1 MRWRRLCEI
10 FFFVFFLS
18 NADALHADINRLHQ
32 ECFYLIAIRAQEAD
46 QDKSDRDG
54 GNQKRPLVESKES
67 EQCSFVNLFFIAV
80 TVHYKTLLSGVRLLC

>member
-46 QDKSDRDG
+46 EKNPLQPRPSDVAASIFL
-54 GNQKRPLVESKES
+54 P
-67 EQCSFVNLFFIAV
+67 
-80 TVHYKTLLSGVRLLC
+80 GV